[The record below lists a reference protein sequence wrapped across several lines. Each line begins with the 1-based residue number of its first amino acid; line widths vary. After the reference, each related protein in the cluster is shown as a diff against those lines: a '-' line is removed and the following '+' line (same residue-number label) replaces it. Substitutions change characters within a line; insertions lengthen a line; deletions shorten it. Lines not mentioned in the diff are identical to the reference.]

1 MYWMKFEDF
10 PGLSGL
16 SLNPESPHMMT
27 EKNRERKLPLD
38 CCDFFHFGEME
49 QWEKCPA

>member
-1 MYWMKFEDF
+1 LRIFSDF
-10 PGLSGL
+10 QV